1 MQSGVLA
8 VALVAVAECLVG
20 CGGDD
25 SAAKE
30 GPAAAT
36 LEAGCKHTKY
46 AGDELCI
53 APPPMDQGFQ
63 VHIGPT
69 NYDDPDQI
77 AEFVLAPGT
86 ERTDNYYLK
95 SGNADDVY
103 YYRRQYRMRPGS
115 HHMILYAVT
124 SDHPDGWNT
133 TATAMG
139 DAGTGPSL
147 VPASGFGDI
156 GRRLG
161 GTQNESKDNP
171 LGKTPSEDEGI
182 GMPLAAHA
190 APVNLHHN
198 NTTDHD
204 LLREEWVNF
213 WYKDPSTVTQQTN
226 EMFAFGVLAIQPNAH
241 PILNYKTTVTED
253 GRILDMYGHR
263 HAHNVRFSVWRNRG
277 PQRDLVYDGFDWKDP
292 LVLEFSTVTKN
303 AAPDDATHREGGWTG
318 ILDLLKDD
326 VLEWECEVNNDSAN
340 TLLSTN
346 ETIKGE
352 MCILVGETVGPTIAG
367 AFQ

>member
-1 MQSGVLA
+1 MDNWVLA
-8 VALVAVAECLVG
+8 AAAVTAAGALIG
-20 CGGDD
+20 CGND
-25 SAAKE
+25 STAVKA
-30 GPAAAT
+30 GPVEAT
-36 LEAGCKHTKY
+36 LEPGCHHTKY

-53 APPPMDQGFQ
+53 AAPPVGEGFQ

-69 NYDDPDQI
+69 DYDDPDQV
-77 AEFVLAPGT
+77 AEFVLAAGV

-95 SGNADDVY
+95 TANTDDIY

-124 SDHPDGWNT
+124 SDHADGWNT
-133 TATAMG
+133 TSTTAG
-139 DAGTGPSL
+139 APGTGTG

-161 GTQNESKDNP
+161 GSQNESKDNP
-171 LGKTPSEDEGI
+171 LGETPAEDEGI
-182 GMPLAAHA
+182 GMPLAAHTQLS
-190 APVNLHHN
+190 VNLHHN

-213 WYKDPSTVTQQTN
+213 WYVDPATVTQQTN
-226 EMFAFGVLAIQPNAH
+226 EMFAFGVLAIQPNTH
-241 PILNYKTTVTED
+241 PTLNYKATVTQD

-277 PQRDLVYDGFDWKDP
+277 AQRDLVYDGFDWAEP
-292 LVLEFSTVTKN
+292 LVLEYSSVTKN
-303 AAPDDATHREGGWTG
+303 ATPDDVARKEGGWTG
-318 ILDLLKDD
+318 ILDLVKDD
-326 VLEWECEVNNDSAN
+326 VVEWECEVNNDTAN
-340 TLLSTN
+340 VLLSTN
-346 ETIKGE
+346 ETINGE
-352 MCILVGETVGPTIAG
+352 MCILVGETLGPTIAG